1 MNYWIITTVAA
12 TAILITSLVMD
23 NRMIRKLTEAVN
35 AQRDDVKHW
44 KRKCEELRMDISFME
59 ERDAKQIAHLV
70 LIRDEEI
77 EHLKRTMQEM
87 ETKHRRELDLREKRI
102 YTLEKMSADQ
112 RVAKAGEKK

>member
-1 MNYWIITTVAA
+1 MNYWIITTAVA
-12 TAILITSLVMD
+12 TAMLITSLILD
-23 NRMIRKLTEAVN
+23 NRMIRKLTESA
-35 AQRDDVKHW
+35 ATYRDDVKHW

-59 ERDAKQIAHLV
+59 ERDAKQVAHLV

-102 YTLEKMSADQ
+102 FTLEKMSADQ
-112 RVAKAGEKK
+112 RIAKGGEKK

>member
-1 MNYWIITTVAA
+1 MNYWIVSTIALVAV
-12 TAILITSLVMD
+12 LITVLVMD
-23 NRMIRKLTEAVN
+23 SKAMHKLNSMADASDEEL
-35 AQRDDVKHW
+35 RHW
-44 KRKCEELRMDISFME
+44 MRRCEELRMDISVME

-112 RVAKAGEKK
+112 RIAKGGEKK